1 MATDYRDINF
11 TPDFPRTAELAS
23 QMWSRSDTG
32 TVDGVLSVDPVFLQQ
47 LLKVTGSVTLT
58 DGTVLTGDNAA
69 QILLNQ
75 TYIDK
80 PTEKEQN
87 VFFTMAATQV
97 FNHALTNLDGKNEQL
112 IAMFRKAIEESHVY
126 VWSSHEDEQQR
137 IEGTVISGA
146 LQSMPAQPV
155 TGVYFNDGTMS
166 KMDWYLKREVTST
179 YDKTYPSGAK
189 QYTIHV
195 KLTNTADKTQVNAAP
210 DYLRGFNVN
219 GSPRHGEIETI
230 LYIYAPDEG
239 RLVDWTQDFD
249 QIATHDQLTV
259 GVKTVTLQPGES
271 FETTIHVLTSPMAGE
286 NAMILRQT
294 PLIQ

>member
-1 MATDYRDINF
+1 M
-11 TPDFPRTAELAS
+11 
-23 QMWSRSDTG
+23 
-32 TVDGVLSVDPVFLQQ
+32 
-47 LLKVTGSVTLT
+47 TLT

-155 TGVYFNDGTMS
+155 TGVYF
-166 KMDWYLKREVTST
+166 
-179 YDKTYPSGAK
+179 
-189 QYTIHV
+189 
-195 KLTNTADKTQVNAAP
+195 TA
-210 DYLRGFNVN
+210 R
-219 GSPRHGEIETI
+219 
-230 LYIYAPDEG
+230 
-239 RLVDWTQDFD
+239 
-249 QIATHDQLTV
+249 
-259 GVKTVTLQPGES
+259 
-271 FETTIHVLTSPMAGE
+271 
-286 NAMILRQT
+286 
-294 PLIQ
+294 